1 MIDRIL
7 LCEFKRLLQSFSVVI
22 LTGPRQSGKTT
33 LCQMLQ
39 DGYSYVNLENVAVR
53 EMIAGSPMDFLRE
66 KGDKLIIDEAQRLPD
81 LFSYIQVVVDE
92 HPERRIILT
101 GSNNFTLMERI
112 TQSLAGR
119 AALLTLLPLSLSEL
133 GGANDC
139 TTDEILFR
147 GGFPAVWGAGKEPY
161 DVYGNYYATYVERDL
176 RQVAEIRNLSQFE
189 HFMRLLAGRVGSEV
203 NASRYAAEIGVSS
216 NTIQQWLSVLEASYI
231 VFRLPPYSRNI
242 GKRIVRANKLYF
254 YDTGLACFLLG
265 IQHPDH
271 IRQHPLRGEL
281 FENMVVTEFLK
292 KSFNN
297 GRRPNLF
304 FYRDNQQKEVDVIEE
319 TSYHSI
325 NAYEIKSARIYNGSF
340 GAGLNYLHKLFGDE
354 VKQSQVIY
362 DGDEELVSDR
372 IGYRN
377 VRSFFSKNPSQ

>member
-53 EMIAGSPMDFLRE
+53 EMIASSPMDFLRE

-377 VRSFFSKNPSQ
+377 VRSFFSEKPPQ

>member
-53 EMIAGSPMDFLRE
+53 EMIASSPMDFLRE

-362 DGDEELVSDR
+362 DGDEELVNDR

-377 VRSFFSKNPSQ
+377 VRSFFSKKPPQ

>member
-39 DGYSYVNLENVAVR
+39 DGYSYVNLENIAVR
-53 EMIAGSPMDFLRE
+53 EMIAASPMEFLRE
-66 KGDKLIIDEAQRLPD
+66 KGEKLIIDEAQRLPD

-377 VRSFFSKNPSQ
+377 VRSFFSKKPPQ

>member
-39 DGYSYVNLENVAVR
+39 DGYSYVNLENIAVR
-53 EMIAGSPMDFLRE
+53 EMIAASPMEFLRE
-66 KGDKLIIDEAQRLPD
+66 KGEKLIIDEAQRLPD

-139 TTDEILFR
+139 TTDELLFR

-377 VRSFFSKNPSQ
+377 VRSFFSKKPPQ

>member
-39 DGYSYVNLENVAVR
+39 DGYSYVNLENIAVR
-53 EMIAGSPMDFLRE
+53 EMIAASPMDFLRE

-377 VRSFFSKNPSQ
+377 VRSFFSKKPPQ

>member
-7 LCEFKRLLQSFSVVI
+7 LCELKRLLQSFSVVI

-53 EMIAGSPMDFLRE
+53 EMIASSPMDFLRE

-81 LFSYIQVVVDE
+81 LFSNIQVVVDE

-101 GSNNFTLMERI
+101 GSYNFTMMERI

-377 VRSFFSKNPSQ
+377 VRSFFSKKPPQ

>member
-39 DGYSYVNLENVAVR
+39 DGYSYVNLENIAVR
-53 EMIAGSPMDFLRE
+53 EMIAASPMEFLRE
-66 KGDKLIIDEAQRLPD
+66 KGEKLIIDEAQRLPD

-139 TTDEILFR
+139 TTDELLFR

-377 VRSFFSKNPSQ
+377 VRSFFSKNPPQ

>member
-1 MIDRIL
+1 MINRIL
-7 LCEFKRLLQSFSVVI
+7 LCELKRLLQSFSVVI

-39 DGYSYVNLENVAVR
+39 DGYSYVNLENIAVR
-53 EMIAGSPMDFLRE
+53 EMIAASPLDFLRE
-66 KGDKLIIDEAQRLPD
+66 KGEKLIIDEAQRLPD
-81 LFSYIQVVVDE
+81 LFSYIQVAVDE
-92 HPERRIILT
+92 RPERRIILT

-119 AALLTLLPLSLSEL
+119 AAMLTLLPLSLSEL
-133 GGANDC
+133 GGANDY

-147 GGFPAVWGAGKEPY
+147 GGFPSVWGAGKEPY

-189 HFMRLLAGRVGSEV
+189 HFMRLLAGRVGTEV

-265 IQHPDH
+265 VQSPDH

-292 KSFNN
+292 KSFNK

-325 NAYEIKSARIYNGSF
+325 NAYEIKSARIYNSSF

-354 VKQSQVIY
+354 VKRSQVIY
-362 DGDEELVSDR
+362 DGDEELVSDM

-377 VRSFFSKNPSQ
+377 VRSFFSERPLQ

>member
-1 MIDRIL
+1 
-7 LCEFKRLLQSFSVVI
+7 
-22 LTGPRQSGKTT
+22 
-33 LCQMLQ
+33 
-39 DGYSYVNLENVAVR
+39 
-53 EMIAGSPMDFLRE
+53 
-66 KGDKLIIDEAQRLPD
+66 
-81 LFSYIQVVVDE
+81 
-92 HPERRIILT
+92 
-101 GSNNFTLMERI
+101 
-112 TQSLAGR
+112 
-119 AALLTLLPLSLSEL
+119 
-133 GGANDC
+133 
-139 TTDEILFR
+139 
-147 GGFPAVWGAGKEPY
+147 
-161 DVYGNYYATYVERDL
+161 
-176 RQVAEIRNLSQFE
+176 
-189 HFMRLLAGRVGSEV
+189 
-203 NASRYAAEIGVSS
+203 
-216 NTIQQWLSVLEASYI
+216 
-231 VFRLPPYSRNI
+231 
-242 GKRIVRANKLYF
+242 
-254 YDTGLACFLLG
+254 CFLLG

-377 VRSFFSKNPSQ
+377 VRSFFSKKPPQ